1 MYLLRGLLFNFGY
14 ALSVVFYGGIITPI
28 VWFMPFRKRCAV
40 LYTWMV
46 FMAWWLR
53 ITCNIRYTLE
63 GKENIP
69 DEACVVVANHQS
81 SWETFFLQPHFYP
94 QSVAIKKELFYI
106 PFMGFIMRA
115 CKPIIIDRNKKQN
128 ALKQLLQQGKE
139 RINEDINVL
148 IFPEGT
154 RVKVGERK
162 KHFAGGSMVAIQSG
176 APILPIVHNAALFW
190 PKGKI
195 KKYPGIITV
204 KIAKAIPTEGRSAKE
219 LTKEIQD
226 WMYEEMNKLNT

>member
-14 ALSVVFYGGIITPI
+14 TLSIIFYGGIITPI
-28 VWFMPFRKRCAV
+28 IWFMPFRRRTAI
-40 LYTWMV
+40 LYSWMT
-46 FMAWWLR
+46 FMTWWLR
-53 ITCNIRYTLE
+53 TTCGIRYTIE

-106 PFMGFIMRA
+106 PFMGLIMRA
-115 CKPIIIDRNKKQN
+115 CKPIIIDRSKKQN

-139 RINEDINVL
+139 RIKEGINVL

-154 RVKVGERK
+154 RVKPGERK
-162 KHFAGGSMVAIQSG
+162 EHFAGGSMMAIQSG
-176 APILPIVHNAALFW
+176 APILPVVHNAALYW
-190 PKGKI
+190 PKGSF
-195 KKYPGIITV
+195 KKFPGTITV
-204 KIAKAIPTEGRSAKE
+204 KIAKAIPTEGRNAKE
-219 LTKEIQD
+219 LTKEIQN
-226 WMYEEMNKLNT
+226 WMYEEMDKINT